1 MTTASPLPLSLF
13 ALLREQFGEN
23 LPLLR
28 CTKATLVHLSHT
40 IEDLVLAN
48 RLPALLFTGFQ
59 ESSHWRKETERY
71 RALAEVAQQVCIFAG
86 GNLPPESSASQL
98 HVVLGG
104 DDPLRQEWF
113 LALLSEEFAVLLCGQ
128 DQHIGAKSEALRQ
141 FDTIF
146 TFDPQVIDQ
155 VLDRLEQVIGQ
166 YRPERLA
173 QLQAARRTFPP
184 STPKPEIIS
193 HFTREM
199 IRFEEQLHHSLAAT
213 TSLLDSQLRWRDD
226 LTATLVHDLRSPLQ
240 GLGLALNMLQSKTD
254 WADAKPQDILQ
265 IAQSSVRNMA
275 VLIQLILDT
284 NQLASGQF
292 DLNWQGYEPKK
303 LLDDA
308 IEPLQPLLQRN
319 KLELAVMLDERVTT
333 VWGDGDFLT
342 RITQNLLGNAI
353 KFTSAGKRI
362 SINVAPAPSGR
373 HIEISVHD
381 TGPGIAP
388 ADLEH
393 IFDRYYQADKRAHR
407 GNGLGLYFCQLAAEA
422 HGGQIRAASQLGVG
436 TTFTVVLP
444 SEPPLSALGQ

>member
-1 MTTASPLPLSLF
+1 MTTADPLPLSLF
-13 ALLREQFGEN
+13 ALLREQFGEK

-40 IEDLVLAN
+40 IEDLVLSN

-86 GNLPPESSASQL
+86 GKLPPESSASQL

-128 DQHIGAKSEALRQ
+128 DQHISAKSEALRQ

-146 TFDPQVIDQ
+146 TFDPQVIAQ
-155 VLDRLEQVIGQ
+155 VLDRLEEVVGQ

-173 QLQAARRTFPP
+173 QLQDARRTFPP
-184 STPKPEIIS
+184 SRPNPAIIS
-193 HFTREM
+193 QFTREM
-199 IRFEEQLHHSLAAT
+199 IRFEEQLHHSLTAT
-213 TSLLDSQLRWRDD
+213 TSMLDSQLRWRDD
-226 LTATLVHDLRSPLQ
+226 LTIMLVHDLRSPLQ
-240 GLGLALNMLQSKTD
+240 GLGLALNMLAFETD
-254 WADAKPQDILQ
+254 WTNTKPQDILQ
-265 IAQSSVRNMA
+265 IAQSSVSNMT

-292 DLNWQGYEPKK
+292 NLNWQGHEPQR
-303 LLDDA
+303 LLDEA
-308 IEPLQPLLQRN
+308 IEPLRPLLQRN
-319 KLELAVMLDERVTT
+319 KLELMEGLDERVTT

-342 RITQNLLGNAI
+342 RIIQNLLGNAI
-353 KFTSAGKRI
+353 KFTPAGKRI
-362 SINVAPAPSGR
+362 SINVAPAPSGH
-373 HIEISVHD
+373 HIEISVRD
-381 TGPGIAP
+381 TGAGIAP

-393 IFDRYYQADKRAHR
+393 VFDRFYQAADSARR
-407 GNGLGLYFCQLAAEA
+407 GNGLGLYFCQLAAQA
-422 HGGQIRAASQLGVG
+422 HGGTIRAASQLGIG

-444 SEPPLSALGQ
+444 SELPLSALG